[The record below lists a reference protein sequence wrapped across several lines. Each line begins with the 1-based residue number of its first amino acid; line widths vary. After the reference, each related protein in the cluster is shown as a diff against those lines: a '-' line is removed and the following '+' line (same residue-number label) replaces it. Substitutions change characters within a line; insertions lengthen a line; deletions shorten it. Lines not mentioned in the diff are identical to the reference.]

1 MFHFSNIVRTKGDPK
16 IIEGG
21 LSLKRPEDQLA
32 RALGWFSIGLGV
44 MELFAPRRVTRTLGM
59 EGSETLVR
67 AFGIREIVA
76 GIMSLSV
83 DKNAGLWA
91 RVGGDGLDAAAL
103 FLGLTPDNPKKGN
116 IALALLMVG
125 GIAMLDYRAAQD
137 TKPRRPA
144 RNAQRKLYP
153 SRSGFPNGLESAR
166 SAAKQL
172 ASNATAGRSLGPAR
186 TEQAR

>member
-21 LSLKRPEDQLA
+21 PSLKRPADQLA
-32 RALGWFSIGLGV
+32 RALGWFSIGLGIV
-44 MELFAPRRVTRTLGM
+44 ELLAPRRVTETLGM
-59 EGSETLVR
+59 EGNETLVR
-67 AFGIREIVA
+67 AFGLREIMA

-103 FLGLTPDNPKKGN
+103 LSDLTADNPKKGN

-144 RNAQRKLYP
+144 RDARRKLFP
-153 SRSGFPNGLESAR
+153 NRSGYPKGLEGAR
-166 SAAKQL
+166 GVARQIAAHTNK
-172 ASNATAGRSLGPAR
+172 SPSLNPS
-186 TEQAR
+186 

>member
-1 MFHFSNIVRTKGDPK
+1 MFHFSNIVRTKSDPK
-16 IIEGG
+16 IIAAGP
-21 LSLKRPEDQLA
+21 SLKRPQDQLA

-44 MELFAPRRVTRTLGM
+44 VELFAPRRVTETLGM
-59 EGSETLVR
+59 EGRETLVR
-67 AFGIREIVA
+67 AFGMREILA

-103 FLGLTPDNPKKGN
+103 LSGLTPNNPRKGN

-137 TKPRRPA
+137 TRPQRPP
-144 RNAQRKLYP
+144 RNARRKLYP
-153 SRSGFPNGLESAR
+153 NRSGFPKGIESIRTAAR
-166 SAAKQL
+166 QIPAHVGHNEVKQ
-172 ASNATAGRSLGPAR
+172 GDERQVP
-186 TEQAR
+186 

>member
-1 MFHFSNIVRTKGDPK
+1 MFHFSNLVRSKGDPT

-21 LSLKRPEDQLA
+21 PSLKRPEDQLA

-44 MELFAPRRVTRTLGM
+44 VELFAPRRVTETLGM
-59 EGSETLVR
+59 EGNETMIR
-67 AFGIREIVA
+67 AFGVREIMA

-103 FLGLTPDNPKKGN
+103 LSGLTSDNPRKGN

-137 TKPRRPA
+137 TKPRRPPRDA
-144 RNAQRKLYP
+144 RRKFYP
-153 SRSGFPNGLESAR
+153 SRSGFPKGLA
-166 SAAKQL
+166 AAKGRAKDMIQH
-172 ASNATAGRSLGPAR
+172 ATAGVTS
-186 TEQAR
+186 

>member
-1 MFHFSNIVRTKGDPK
+1 MFHFSNFVRTKGDPK

-21 LSLKRPEDQLA
+21 LSLRRPADQLA

-44 MELFAPRRVTRTLGM
+44 VELLAPRRVTETLGM

-67 AFGIREIVA
+67 AFGIREIMA

-103 FLGLTPDNPKKGN
+103 LSGLTADNPKKGN
-116 IALALLMVG
+116 IALALLMVA
-125 GIAMLDYRAAQD
+125 GIATLDYRAAQD

-144 RNAQRKLYP
+144 RDASRKLFP
-153 SRSGFPNGLESAR
+153 NRSGYPKGLAVAR
-166 SAAKQL
+166 GAARQI
-172 ASNATAGRSLGPAR
+172 AAHATR
-186 TEQAR
+186 TPSINPS